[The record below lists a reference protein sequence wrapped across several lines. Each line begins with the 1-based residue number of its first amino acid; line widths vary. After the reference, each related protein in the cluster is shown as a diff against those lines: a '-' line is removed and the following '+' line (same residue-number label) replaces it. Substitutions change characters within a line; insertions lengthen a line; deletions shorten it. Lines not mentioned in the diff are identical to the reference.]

1 MKNNDNIQ
9 DLIERLQGFDGD
21 ELQREMTDGLDEWCR
36 QRQRQTHSAKRVLLI
51 ALLLLTT
58 TTIAMTTIPWLRTA
72 WRSAF
77 STDTPAV
84 TTSPAPPSA
93 PTPVAVQQKTDST
106 AVRKVATP
114 QPVDYYYTGIAEDG
128 YSVSYGHD
136 TRTLTYTR
144 YSSNHIISSVIHSAP
159 EPVFSDTATV
169 GDPSAAKVD
178 SISKEAVKSMIKS
191 DFQMVEYGN
200 DVLYYTIID
209 SVLHHVSVRVDV
221 AQWMGQ
227 PILYGAV
234 LEVPET
240 VMHDG
245 LRYTVT
251 ALADSAFMGH
261 GEIEAIILP
270 ATVTQIGEY
279 AFADCVSLSDLTIH
293 ADIPPAA
300 FSESFDRV
308 NARLHLNV
316 PCGSGKAYAND
327 PEWIYFRN
335 LNEDCSSSTPAI
347 KVVRKP

>member
-1 MKNNDNIQ
+1 MKNNDIQ
-9 DLIERLQGFDGD
+9 DLIERLQGFDGNQ
-21 ELQREMTDGLDEWCR
+21 LQREMTDGLDEWCR
-36 QRQRQTHSAKRVLLI
+36 RRQRQTHSAKRVLLI

-77 STDTPAV
+77 GTDTPAV
-84 TTSPAPPSA
+84 ST
-93 PTPVAVQQKTDST
+93 TPVPQPATVPVAAKQETDSAT
-106 AVRKVATP
+106 AHKVAAP

-144 YSSNHIISSVIHSAP
+144 YSSNHIISSVIHNAP
-159 EPVFSDTATV
+159 EPVFSDTTT
-169 GDPSAAKVD
+169 GTSSPSKVD
-178 SISKEAVKSMIKS
+178 SISKEAVKSMIKC
-191 DFQMVEYGN
+191 DFQMVGYG
-200 DVLYYTIID
+200 DDMFYYTIID
-209 SVLHHVSVRVDV
+209 SALYHVSVRADV

-234 LEVPET
+234 LEVPEA
-240 VMHDG
+240 VVHDG

-261 GEIEAIILP
+261 EEIEAIILP

-279 AFADCVSLSDLTIH
+279 VFANCISLSDLTIH
-293 ADIPPAA
+293 ADVPPVALP
-300 FSESFDRV
+300 ESFDRV

-316 PCGSGKAYAND
+316 PCGSGKFYAND
-327 PEWIYFRN
+327 SEWIYFRN
-335 LNEDCSSSTPAI
+335 LNEDCTASTPAI
-347 KVVRKP
+347 KVIRKP